1 MARISARRSAVAGVA
16 TLMLAGGASGALAS
30 TATPTLG
37 SNLGVPTQGFG
48 KVKPPTVSL
57 GGDPTGLAIK
67 LSWKSWGAATAV
79 GSGMGYYPPPGK
91 PTADSV
97 KVPVTLDASELGTC
111 KGKPAYK
118 RLAFSFH
125 YKGKS
130 IKGSVLGICGK
141 LTYKNA

>member
-1 MARISARRSAVAGVA
+1 MARISGRGSAIAGVVA
-16 TLMLAGGASGALAS
+16 LLLAGGTSGAVAA

-37 SNLGVPTQGFG
+37 SDLGVPTQGFG

-57 GGDPTGLAIK
+57 GGDPTGLAMK
-67 LSWKSWGAATAV
+67 LAWKSWGAGTAV
-79 GSGMGYYPPPGK
+79 GSGTGYYPPPGK

-97 KVPVTLDASELGTC
+97 KVPVTLDATELGTC

-118 RLAFSFH
+118 RLAFIFH

-130 IKGSVLGICGK
+130 IKGSILGICGK
-141 LTYKNA
+141 LTFKSG